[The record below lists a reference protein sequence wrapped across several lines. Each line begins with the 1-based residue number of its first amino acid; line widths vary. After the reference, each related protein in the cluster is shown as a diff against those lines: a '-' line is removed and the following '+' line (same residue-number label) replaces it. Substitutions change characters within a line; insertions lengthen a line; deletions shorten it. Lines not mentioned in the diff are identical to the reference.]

1 MMYCIGGFMAMKLN
15 HIGLVFPNISDIAEI
30 FRALGLTEMTPP
42 EPDPI
47 QGVSAS
53 FVPLG
58 DGQDVYIELLEPID
72 DRSPVT
78 QFLKKRGGGLHHIC
92 FEVDDIE
99 GVTEQLTKR
108 GFSMVREP
116 VECVGYDRSF
126 KRKCTQP
133 SKIAFFLLPNK
144 ILIEF
149 LQKGT

>member
-1 MMYCIGGFMAMKLN
+1 
-15 HIGLVFPNISDIAEI
+15 
-30 FRALGLTEMTPP
+30 MTPP

-47 QGVSAS
+47 QGVLAS

-58 DGQDVYIELLEPID
+58 DGQDVYIELLEPTD

-78 QFLKKRGGGLHHIC
+78 QFLKKRGGGLHHLC

-108 GFSMVREP
+108 GFNMVREP

-133 SKIAFFLLPNK
+133 SKIAFFLVPNK